1 MMMFRHPAFLFL
13 LLLLLPLVGW
23 YIWKWRNS
31 NPSMGLSSTDAFKGM
46 PTSWKVYLMHFCFML
61 KLVAIGT
68 LIVALARPQTNDTKR
83 TSRVEGTDIVLA
95 IDISSSMLATD
106 LQPTRFDAAKDVAQ
120 KFVNQ
125 RTDDNIGLVVF
136 SGESLSLMPLTN
148 DKPALINAIG
158 GVKTGLLNDG
168 TAIGDGLSSA
178 INRLTSGKAKSK
190 SIILLTDGTNNAGDV
205 APSTAAKIAR
215 QKGIKIYTIGVGTNG
230 SIQIT
235 DPYGFSTTTM
245 ETKIDESALK
255 EIAQITGGKF
265 FRATDSRMLKEIFNE
280 IDSLEKTTLDVNK
293 IMRTEEN
300 FMPWVFVSLCAFL
313 LQLLIRYTL
322 LRRIP

>member
-1 MMMFRHPAFLFL
+1 MMFKHPAL
-13 LLLLLPLVGW
+13 LLLFILYVPLIAW

-31 NPSMGLSSTDAFKGM
+31 SPAMGLSTVNAFKGI
-46 PTSWKVYLMHFCFML
+46 PTSWKVILMHFCFAL
-61 KLVAIGT
+61 QLVCIGA
-68 LIVALARPQTNDTKR
+68 LIIALARPQTHDSHR
-83 TSRVEGTDIVLA
+83 TAKVEGTDIVLA
-95 IDISSSMLATD
+95 LDISSSMLATD

-148 DKPALINAIG
+148 DKSSLINAIR

-168 TAIGDGLSSA
+168 TAIGDGLSSS

-205 APSTAAKIAR
+205 APSTAAQIAK

-255 EIAQITGGKF
+255 DIAKITNGKY
-265 FRATDSRMLKEIFNE
+265 FRATDSRMLRDIFNE
-280 IDSLEKTTLDVNK
+280 IDSLEKTALDVNK
-293 IMRTEEN
+293 YTRTDEN
-300 FMPWVFVSLCAFL
+300 FMPWVMMALFAL
-313 LQLLIRYTL
+313 LIQLLIRYVL